1 VKLTNIKAHLVAIGY
16 KQEYNVDYKEFLLWL
31 QGMIQL
37 DWLLL
42 WQLRF
47 MANLVKLTILYKNP
61 R

>member
-1 VKLTNIKAHLVAIGY
+1 MKLTNIKAHLVAIGY

>member
-1 VKLTNIKAHLVAIGY
+1 MKLTNIKAHLVAIGY

-31 QGMIQL
+31 QDMIQL

>member
-31 QGMIQL
+31 QDMIQL